1 MRVLL
6 DTHIFIWLA
15 DEPDRLSLA
24 SRALCA
30 AADTTLLVSI
40 ASLWEMAIKAQSGR
54 LALGKG
60 LAELVESQV
69 RVNGVV
75 VLPVELSHVLQLQRL
90 PSVHKDPFDRM
101 LIAQSLAEHAPIV
114 TNDARI
120 LMYGVPTVRADR

>member
-30 AADTTLLVSI
+30 AADITLLVSI

-54 LALGKG
+54 LALGKTY
-60 LAELVESQV
+60 
-69 RVNGVV
+69 
-75 VLPVELSHVLQLQRL
+75 P
-90 PSVHKDPFDRM
+90 PDDRP
-101 LIAQSLAEHAPIV
+101 EV
-114 TNDARI
+114 
-120 LMYGVPTVRADR
+120 

>member
-6 DTHIFIWLA
+6 DTHIFIRLA
-15 DEPDRLSLA
+15 YEPDRLSLA
-24 SRALCA
+24 ARALCA

-40 ASLWEMAIKAQSGR
+40 ASLWEMAIKVQSGR

-60 LAELVESQV
+60 LAELVESQM
-69 RVNGVV
+69 RVNDVI

-90 PSVHKDPFDRM
+90 PSVRKDPFDRV

-114 TNDARI
+114 TNDTRI